1 MSKDKH
7 IKKPQTAD
15 EAMDAIF
22 TIGKKFGLQIVII
35 SPNDF
40 EDMMGTEGWT
50 KEQTDR
56 AVEMATDEV
65 SDQVGFALDN
75 AIESINKR

>member
-1 MSKDKH
+1 
-7 IKKPQTAD
+7 
-15 EAMDAIF
+15 MDAIF

-56 AVEMATDEV
+56 AVEMVTDEV